1 MKTTALVI
9 SLVLVWPA
17 ASPAQ
22 SFRVENKDGLTIVR
36 NGAKPA
42 KVPGAPAG
50 VRLVPELT
58 IGSESDPEDAMIF
71 EIRSVQAG
79 DGGEIFV
86 LDGKI
91 KRIKVYGPD
100 GRHLRTIGRTGQ
112 GPGEIQSPVRMAMT
126 AAGHLCVLDTGNSR
140 VSYHSQEGACIRE
153 TPFKGWRPYRFL
165 PDSRGSGYGDTLDFE
180 GGAKDVLLK
189 LDAKLDKVATVA
201 TLVIIEN
208 PGEQTSPMEMFRLI
222 YQVDREDRLV
232 WGSTGAYELTVVD
245 AGGKT
250 VRRIERSF
258 EKKSYS
264 GADKDR
270 LVKDFLRGQ
279 APPAGFD
286 PYFPPHKPVLHHFV
300 LDDEGRYYVRTL
312 EQDGA
317 GKFFYDVFDPEG
329 RFFARFALPENEL
342 VYAVKKGKAYTAVEE
357 NEAGIPQVKR
367 YALIWE

>member
-1 MKTTALVI
+1 MKIITSALA
-9 SLVLVWPA
+9 LALALPFA
-17 ASPAQ
+17 AQAQ
-22 SFRVENKDGLTIVR
+22 SFRVEHKDGLTIVR

-42 KVPGAPAG
+42 HVPGAPKG
-50 VRLVPELT
+50 VRLVPELV
-58 IGSESDPEDAMIF
+58 IGSESDPEEAMIF

-79 DGGEIFV
+79 AGGEIFV

-91 KRIKVYGPD
+91 RQIKVYGPD
-100 GRHLRTIGRTGQ
+100 GRHLRTIGKTGQ

-126 AAGHLCVLDTGNSR
+126 AAGDLCVLDIGNSR
-140 VSYHSQEGACIRE
+140 VSYHSQEGRCVKE
-153 TPFKGWRPYRFL
+153 TPFKGWRPYRFV

-189 LDAKLDKVATVA
+189 FDAKLDKVATVA

-208 PGEQTSPMEMFRLI
+208 PSEQTSPMEMFRLI

-232 WGSTGAYELTVVD
+232 WGSTGGYELNVLD
-245 AGGKT
+245 ADGKA
-250 VRRIERSF
+250 VRRIERAF
-258 EKKSYS
+258 DKKSYS

-286 PYFPPHKPVLHHFV
+286 PYFPPHKPVLYHFV
-300 LDDEGRYYVRTL
+300 LDDEGRYYVRTF

-317 GKFFYDVFDPEG
+317 GRFFYDIFDPEG
-329 RFFARFALPENEL
+329 RFFARFALPEGEL
-342 VYAVKKGKAYTAVEE
+342 LYVVKKGKAYTAVEE
-357 NEAGIPQVKR
+357 NEAGVPQVKR